1 MNAVNHSQSGT
12 SQTAKVS
19 AHIDW
24 IAYTVTAY
32 AERGVD
38 NGLVLMNDFN
48 KPYTIVR
55 ANNGYSNARK
65 YISGA
70 IVQWHP
76 KHPKMGIHCQYPA
89 QALAYAA
96 ENFGMSQSEILNEL
110 SQYGRISRIDVCL
123 DIDGMDIDIN
133 SLYKQALSG
142 AIKTRAKQ
150 FGYVESASAGNEI
163 GAATA
168 YIGSMHKRKKL
179 LRVYDKGRQL
189 NLDDFKIRFELE
201 QHGQLAQASSM
212 ILRKE
217 PARLP
222 ENIAGLIKGYADF
235 SDTVAGFAFDGKEPI
250 KAKHPQYKKSDTAK
264 WLIEVVAKTLAKEV
278 NADFN
283 VLDDFMSAF
292 KYHLTQFASDMVYPE
307 SNRDEN

>member
-12 SQTAKVS
+12 LSMPQVS

-24 IAYTVTAY
+24 IAYTVPPIASRSV
-32 AERGVD
+32 E
-38 NGLVLMNDFN
+38 NGLCLLDDF
-48 KPYTIVR
+48 KSPYRLVR
-55 ANNGYSNARK
+55 ANNGYTNARQ
-65 YISGA
+65 YVSGA

-76 KHPKMGIHCQYPA
+76 ARPDMGIHCQYSA
-89 QALAYAA
+89 QALAFAA
-96 ENFGMSQSEILNEL
+96 NNFGMTQDAILDEL
-110 SQYGRISRIDVCL
+110 SHYGRISRLDVCL
-123 DIDGMDIDIN
+123 DIDGMDIDIM

-142 AIKTRAKQ
+142 VVKSRAKT
-150 FGYVESASAGNEI
+150 FGYVESAESGNEK

-201 QHGQLAQASSM
+201 QHGQLANESAA

-217 PARLP
+217 PTRMS

-235 SDTVAGFAFDGKEPI
+235 TDTVAGFAFAGSQPI
-250 KAKHPQYKKSDTAK
+250 KASHPQYKKSDTAK
-264 WLIEVVAKTLAKEV
+264 WLIEVVAKTLAREV
-278 NADFN
+278 SSDYN

-292 KYHLTQFASDMVYPE
+292 KYHLTSLAAEMVGF
-307 SNRDEN
+307 D